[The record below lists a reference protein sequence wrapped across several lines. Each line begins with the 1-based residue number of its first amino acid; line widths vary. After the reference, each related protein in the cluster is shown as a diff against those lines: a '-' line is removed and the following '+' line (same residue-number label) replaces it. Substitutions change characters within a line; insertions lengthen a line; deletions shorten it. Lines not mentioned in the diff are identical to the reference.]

1 MFLLSNAQ
9 RLFTLPELE
18 QLGLLPC
25 FDDIFLSSDRGCKKA
40 GSGFFPRPSGAICP
54 GTIRLPDGRQRSGL
68 RRERRGRG
76 GEHRLQSAGILLQF
90 TKEAMA
96 LKAYLAYLFDLYG
109 TLVDIHTDEGSSALW
124 RQMSAWY
131 ALRGADYA
139 PTELRRAYE
148 AACREQEELLRRAG
162 AVQYP
167 EIDLAVVFASLYERR
182 GIPADDRLT
191 AETALAFRR
200 ASTTHLRLYAGAME
214 LLNALRQAGRQ
225 VFLLSNAQ
233 RLVKPHTTKVA
244 CFLLPPCGGCPLEAS
259 DCLPTFTVF
268 AQITHAAA

>member
-1 MFLLSNAQ
+1 
-9 RLFTLPELE
+9 
-18 QLGLLPC
+18 
-25 FDDIFLSSDRGCKKA
+25 
-40 GSGFFPRPSGAICP
+40 
-54 GTIRLPDGRQRSGL
+54 
-68 RRERRGRG
+68 
-76 GEHRLQSAGILLQF
+76 
-90 TKEAMA
+90 MA
-96 LKAYLAYLFDLYG
+96 LKAYRAYLFDLYG
-109 TLVDIHTDEGSSALW
+109 TLVDIHTDEGSPALW

-148 AACREQEELLRRAG
+148 AACQEQEELLRCAG

-214 LLNALRQAGRQ
+214 LLNALRHTGRQ

-233 RLVKPHTTKVA
+233 RLFTLPELEQLG
-244 CFLLPPCGGCPLEAS
+244 LLPCFDDIFLSSDRGCKKPDPAFFRAPLARYGLAPS
-259 DCLPTFTVF
+259 DCLMVGNDPVCDVSG
-268 AQITHAAA
+268 AAAAGMDSVFLRSGLSPREIPDDLPAVLRLDGMDLRRLRRALLPR